1 MTFRFLTAEP
11 ASMRRFA
18 LLAALVAC
26 TFAPFA
32 QGQGV
37 LNAQSLALLAPAA
50 DPVAIETALSAI
62 RCAQAHGQ
70 GTNATRLTLIDY
82 SKPSLEPRLWVFD
95 LAQGKL
101 LFEEVVAHGRNSGTN
116 MTTSFSNVEG
126 SLQTSLG
133 LFLTGET
140 YMGGNGYS
148 LRLDGLDKGLN
159 DRAMQRAIVIHGAP
173 YVDPVAARKQGRLG
187 RSFGCPAVRTAVATP
202 LIDAIKGGN
211 FVFSYYPSDAL
222 ASRQLADCPAAAG
235 GATTVATAAP

>member
-1 MTFRFLTAEP
+1 
-11 ASMRRFA
+11 MRRFA
-18 LLAALVAC
+18 LLAALAASAS
-26 TFAPFA
+26 APFA
-32 QGQGV
+32 QAQTV
-37 LNAQSLALLAPAA
+37 VSAQSLAQLAPAA
-50 DPVAIETALSAI
+50 DPKALETAFAAI
-62 RCAQAHGQ
+62 QCAQAHGQ
-70 GTNATRLTLIDY
+70 GTNAKRLTLIDY

-95 LAQGKL
+95 IVEGKL

-159 DRAMQRAIVIHGAP
+159 DRAMARAIVIHGAP
-173 YVDPVAARKQGRLG
+173 YVDVEAGRKQGRLG
-187 RSFGCPAVRTAVATP
+187 RSFGCPAVRTSVATP

-211 FVFSYYPSDAL
+211 FVFSYYPGPAL
-222 ASRQLADCPAAAG
+222 AARQVADCPAAPG